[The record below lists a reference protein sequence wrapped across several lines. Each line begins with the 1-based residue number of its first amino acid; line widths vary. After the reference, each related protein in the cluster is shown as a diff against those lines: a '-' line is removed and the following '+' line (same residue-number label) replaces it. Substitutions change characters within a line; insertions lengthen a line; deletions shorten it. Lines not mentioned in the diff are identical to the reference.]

1 MSFSILGNALVEDSI
16 CTLRWVEDA
25 WVWRCWREVGAKA
38 RDAGTAA
45 AAARATQ
52 LAANDSFMA
61 GAEKIISLL
70 KGPWPD

>member
-1 MSFSILGNALVEDSI
+1 M
-16 CTLRWVEDA
+16 
-25 WVWRCWREVGAKA
+25 WRCWREVGAKA

-70 KGPWPD
+70 KGPWSD